1 MPIRN
6 KGLLMQQNE
15 VSMNKDKLNKLND
28 LFAAEMAAER
38 IKGASLVV
46 EHKGNLEFHGVYGT
60 DRENS
65 IYKIYSMT
73 KPITTIAVM
82 MLYEQG
88 LIDLYDPV
96 DKYLE
101 GFADMKVATTKG
113 LVDAK
118 SPITI
123 RQLLNMTSGLV
134 YPGEAS
140 EPERIMEQI
149 RIELHER
156 AVNGEKFSNIDICN
170 ELGKAPLLF
179 QPGEGWHYGISADIA
194 AAVVEVV
201 TGVPYGEFLKKEIF
215 EPLEMKDTGFYVE
228 GSQIGRLATMYSR
241 IDQEGHLREADEKAL
256 EWLNLY
262 APTKPPYIESG
273 GGGLYSTLEDY
284 RHFVQMLA
292 GNGCYKGKHFV
303 GRKTMEFIT
312 KNQLN
317 DLQMSWVDFD
327 SIEGYGYGN
336 FMRVM
341 LSPESTGSNGSVGE
355 YGWDGLPGTYFMVDP
370 KEELTFIYMQQIEQ
384 GADLALRRKM
394 RQIIYGALED

>member
-1 MPIRN
+1 MRDSFKAAIPQRRY
-6 KGLLMQQNE
+6 
-15 VSMNKDKLNKLND
+15 SMNQEKLNKLNN
-28 LFAAEMAAER
+28 LFEQEMKAER
-38 IKGASLVV
+38 IKGASLLV
-46 EHKGNLEFHGVYGT
+46 EHKGKVEFRNVYGS
-60 DRENS
+60 DREDS

-96 DKYLE
+96 DQYLK
-101 GFADMKVATTKG
+101 GFANMKVATTKG

-118 SPITI
+118 SKITI

-134 YPGEAS
+134 YPGEMS
-140 EPERIMEQI
+140 EPERIMEEI

-156 AVNGEKFSNIDICN
+156 AVSGEKFSNVDICN

-179 QPGEGWHYGISADIA
+179 HPGEGWKYGISADVA
-194 AAVVEVV
+194 AAIVEVV
-201 TGVPYGEFLKKEIF
+201 TGVPYGEYLKKTVF
-215 EPLEMKDTGFYVE
+215 EPLDMKDTGFFVE
-228 GSQIGRLATMYSR
+228 ESQIGRLATMYSR
-241 IDQEGHLREADEKAL
+241 IDAQGHLRESDERAL

-284 RHFVQMLA
+284 THFVRMLVA
-292 GNGCYKGKHFV
+292 DGCYQGKRLL
-303 GRKTMEFIT
+303 GRKTMEYIR

-317 DLQMSWVDFD
+317 DLQMSWIDFD

-336 FMRVM
+336 FMRIM
-341 LSPESTGSNGSVGE
+341 LKPQMAGSNGSVGE

-370 KEELTFIYMQQIEQ
+370 KEELILVYMQQIEQ

-394 RQIIYGALED
+394 RQIVYGAIED

>member
-1 MPIRN
+1 
-6 KGLLMQQNE
+6 
-15 VSMNKDKLNKLND
+15 
-28 LFAAEMAAER
+28 
-38 IKGASLVV
+38 
-46 EHKGNLEFHGVYGT
+46 
-60 DRENS
+60 
-65 IYKIYSMT
+65 
-73 KPITTIAVM
+73 M

-96 DKYLE
+96 DQYLK
-101 GFADMKVATTKG
+101 GFANMKVATTKG

-118 SPITI
+118 SKITI

-134 YPGEAS
+134 YPGEMS
-140 EPERIMEQI
+140 EPERIMEEI

-156 AVNGEKFSNIDICN
+156 AVSGEKFSNVDICN

-179 QPGEGWHYGISADIA
+179 HPGEGWKYGISADVA
-194 AAVVEVV
+194 AAIVEVV
-201 TGVPYGEFLKKEIF
+201 TGVPYGEYLKKTVF
-215 EPLEMKDTGFYVE
+215 EPLDMKDTGFFVE
-228 GSQIGRLATMYSR
+228 ESQIGRLATMYSR
-241 IDQEGHLREADEKAL
+241 IDAQGHLRESDERAL

-284 RHFVQMLA
+284 THFVRMLA
-292 GNGCYKGKHFV
+292 ADGCYQGKRFL
-303 GRKTMEFIT
+303 GRKTMEYIR

-317 DLQMSWVDFD
+317 DLQMSWIDFD

-336 FMRVM
+336 FMRIM
-341 LSPESTGSNGSVGE
+341 LEPQMAGSNGSVGE

-370 KEELTFIYMQQIEQ
+370 KEELILVYMQQIEQ

-394 RQIIYGALED
+394 RQIVYGAIED

>member
-1 MPIRN
+1 MRDSFKAAILQRRY
-6 KGLLMQQNE
+6 G
-15 VSMNKDKLNKLND
+15 MNQEKLNKLNN
-28 LFAAEMAAER
+28 LFEQEMKAER
-38 IKGASLVV
+38 IKGASLLV
-46 EHKGNLEFHGVYGT
+46 EHKGKVEFRNVYGS
-60 DRENS
+60 DREDS

-96 DKYLE
+96 DQYLK
-101 GFADMKVATTKG
+101 GFANMKVATTKG

-118 SPITI
+118 SKITI

-134 YPGEAS
+134 YPGEMS
-140 EPERIMEQI
+140 EPERIMEEI

-156 AVNGEKFSNIDICN
+156 AVSGEKFSNVDICN

-179 QPGEGWHYGISADIA
+179 HPGEGWKYGISADVA
-194 AAVVEVV
+194 AAIVEVV
-201 TGVPYGEFLKKEIF
+201 TGVPYGEYLKKTVF
-215 EPLEMKDTGFYVE
+215 EPLDMKDTGFFVE
-228 GSQIGRLATMYSR
+228 ESQIGRLATMYSR
-241 IDQEGHLREADEKAL
+241 IDAQGHLRESDERAL

-284 RHFVQMLA
+284 THFVRMLA
-292 GNGCYKGKHFV
+292 ADGCYQGKRFL
-303 GRKTMEFIT
+303 GRKTMEYIR

-317 DLQMSWVDFD
+317 DLQMSWIDFD

-336 FMRVM
+336 FMRIM
-341 LSPESTGSNGSVGE
+341 LEPQMAGSNGSVGE

-370 KEELTFIYMQQIEQ
+370 KEELILVYMQQIEQ

-394 RQIIYGALED
+394 RQIVYGAIED